1 MIPCDRMEMARAE
14 KDYDKMDLIG
24 KAIQALEDDIK
35 LHKVRLVINLAVP
48 SILLFLCTI
57 ILSYLHFLDFIFFL
71 SLFF

>member
-1 MIPCDRMEMARAE
+1 MARAE